1 MKRYYILFKG
11 RVQGVGFRR
20 TFAHLAKTYCLTG
33 YCRNLFDGNVEAE
46 VQGNEKDID
55 KLLAD
60 ILKNQGFIRVDDYHL
75 KRIEIIDDEKFFR
88 ILY

>member
-11 RVQGVGFRR
+11 QVQGVGFRS
-20 TFAHLAKTYCLTG
+20 TLAHLAKIYCLTG

-46 VQGNEKDID
+46 VQGDEKDID
-55 KLLAD
+55 SLLAL
-60 ILKNQGFIRVDDYHL
+60 ILKNQGFIRVDNYHL
-75 KRIEIIDDEKFFR
+75 KRIDIIDNEKFFR